1 MSTPQNPFEIAS
13 PSWGRPAGFTWR
25 DPRFHPASD
34 LEGFL
39 AETVEA
45 NDEFE
50 LAHVCGLAIT
60 HTFLEASPINRPDP
74 EWVRGGHWIIV
85 RPSPDAS
92 RVEIITRL
100 VAGVDEATDRLAI
113 DVVRELWDD
122 PRFTIDQD
130 VLGVFALT
138 TVSAHPLVLA
148 DLASTIL
155 VALDT
160 TSWIYESLAKRGFN
174 FTFSSSLVDFQ
185 YHFCGTS
192 LIAETGQYSDISEN
206 PIQHWG
212 IDDE

>member
-1 MSTPQNPFEIAS
+1 MSTQRNPFEIAP

-25 DPRFHPASD
+25 DPRFHPASA

-45 NDEFE
+45 HDERD
-50 LAHVCGLAIT
+50 LADICGRAIT
-60 HTFLEASPINRPDP
+60 HTFLEVSPINRPDA
-74 EWVRGGHWIIV
+74 EWERDGHWIIV

-92 RVEIITRL
+92 RVEIMTRL
-100 VAGVDEATDRLAI
+100 VAGVDESTDRLAI

-130 VLGVFALT
+130 VLGVFAIT
-138 TVSAHPLVLA
+138 TIGARPLVLA

-160 TSWIYESLAKRGFN
+160 TSLIYEGLAKRGFE
-174 FTFSSSLVDFQ
+174 FTASSKLVDFQ

-192 LIAETGQYSDISEN
+192 LIAETGQYSDVSEN
-206 PIQHWG
+206 PIKHWVG
-212 IDDE
+212 DDE

>member
-1 MSTPQNPFEIAS
+1 MSTPFNPFEIE
-13 PSWGRPAGFTWR
+13 PLSWGRPAGFTWR
-25 DPRFHPASD
+25 DPRFHPASV

-39 AETVEA
+39 AETVETH
-45 NDEFE
+45 DVRD
-50 LAHVCGLAIT
+50 LACICGRAIT
-60 HTFLEASPINRPDP
+60 HTFVEAGPINRPDA
-74 EWVRGGHWIIV
+74 EWERDGHWIVV
-85 RPSPDAS
+85 RPASDAS

-130 VLGVFALT
+130 VLGVFAVT
-138 TVSAHPLVLA
+138 TVSARPLVLA

-160 TSWIYESLAKRGFN
+160 TSWIFEGLAKRGFN
-174 FTFSSSLVDFQ
+174 FTASSKLVDFQ

-192 LIAETGQYSDISEN
+192 LITETGQYSDVSEH
-206 PIQHWG
+206 PILHWAG
-212 IDDE
+212 DDE